1 MISLYVFT
9 HSNTS
14 VSQCRGMLIIF
25 RAFLYRVAR
34 YHDTCFSPLVH
45 LQLALP
51 QVRAIFT
58 RPPATKGS
66 SWSSLVSL
74 EQAVRSCSGRC
85 RRCLMEASFISDM
98 LKNIRYEGN
107 CQEKN
112 ECEFA
117 RLLPKTRKGNIQG
130 YLYRLAKAYR
140 GIVEALHSPTSGP
153 RSSL

>member
-1 MISLYVFT
+1 
-9 HSNTS
+9 
-14 VSQCRGMLIIF
+14 
-25 RAFLYRVAR
+25 
-34 YHDTCFSPLVH
+34 
-45 LQLALP
+45 
-51 QVRAIFT
+51 
-58 RPPATKGS
+58 
-66 SWSSLVSL
+66 
-74 EQAVRSCSGRC
+74 VRSCSGRC

-98 LKNIRYEGN
+98 LKNIRYKGN